1 MSSSPPSSG
10 RGSGA
15 WAVVLASSIGQFL
28 VVLDVSVV
36 NVALP
41 SMRDGLS
48 LSGSA
53 LQWVVNAYALTFA
66 GFLLLGGRAADLF
79 GRKPVYLAGLG
90 LFTAASLAGGLA
102 QDAEMLIVARAVQGI
117 GAAVLAPV
125 TLSLLTSTFPEG
137 PARTRAIATWAA
149 VGTAGGAAG
158 GLVGGLLTDLLSW
171 RWVLLI
177 NVPVGVLV
185 VAVVVLGLR
194 ERHEKTGRRGLDLPG
209 AALVTSGVAALAY
222 GIGRTESHSWGS
234 AQVLVPLVGGLLALA
249 AFVAVEAR
257 TAEPLVPLRLFRLRA
272 VAAGNV
278 VTFVAMTGAFAMW
291 YFLSLYMQNVLGYS
305 AVRAG
310 VSFLP
315 HTAGVIVGSKAAPR
329 LMARFGIRAMVA
341 VGGVVATAGF
351 GWQGLVLNADGTFL
365 GTILGP
371 GILMAG
377 GIGLLMTP
385 LTDAAT
391 TGAAAREAGVV
402 AGLVNTSRQIGGAL
416 GLAVLGAVA
425 VGATAAQ
432 GAEPTEEQLAD
443 GYAAAYL
450 VAAALTAA
458 SVLLVGL
465 LPRTGGTRQARTGA
479 PPEVPPEV
487 PPEAPPEVPAE
498 APSAAADAV
507 INTAG

>member
-1 MSSSPPSSG
+1 MSSTPSLSPSASPQGESV
-10 RGSGA
+10 RA

-41 SMRDGLS
+41 SMREGLS
-48 LSGSA
+48 LSGTA

-79 GRKPVYLAGLG
+79 GRKPVYLVGLG

-102 QDAEMLIVARAVQGI
+102 QDAEMLIAARAVQGI

-194 ERHEKTGRRGLDLPG
+194 ERHEPTGRRGLDLPG
-209 AALVTSGVAALAY
+209 AALVTVGVAALAY
-222 GIGRTESHSWGS
+222 GTGRTESHSWGS
-234 AQVLVPLVGGLLALA
+234 AQVLVPLVGGLAALA
-249 AFVAVEAR
+249 AFLLVEAR

-272 VAAGNV
+272 VAAGNA
-278 VTFVAMTGAFAMW
+278 VTFVAMTGGFAMW
-291 YFLSLYMQNVLGYS
+291 YFLSLHMQNVLGYS

-315 HTAGVIVGSKAAPR
+315 HTAGVIAGSKAAPR
-329 LMARFGIRAMVA
+329 LMARFGTRTMVA
-341 VGGVVATAGF
+341 AGGVVTTVGF
-351 GWQGLVLNADGTFL
+351 AWQGFVLTADGTFL

-371 GILMAG
+371 GILMAT

-402 AGLVNTSRQIGGAL
+402 AGLVSTSRQIGGAL

-425 VGATAAQ
+425 VSATAAH
-432 GAEPTEEQLAD
+432 GAAPSRGQLAD

-450 VAAALTAA
+450 AAAALTAV

-465 LPRTGGTRQARTGA
+465 LPRTDTPRPRTTRTPTRT
-479 PPEVPPEV
+479 PET
-487 PPEAPPEVPAE
+487 AE
-498 APSAAADAV
+498 ATV
-507 INTAG
+507 